1 MDGIAKDNN
10 SVFVLAAS
18 NLPWC
23 LDMAMLRRLEKRILV
38 PLPSTLARKKMFEKL
53 LFPSMNHKNKRLGGA
68 PKKQE
73 GVKMEGD
80 SDFENTLG
88 YDFMAQKTEGYSGAD
103 IRLVAKEAA
112 MRPLRRLMS
121 KLESLNLGNNKA
133 EGNGSVSSTTL
144 MDALEPIDMDD
155 VLAALKCT
163 KASTSVKANKYEKW
177 QDEYG
182 SSI

>member
-1 MDGIAKDNN
+1 
-10 SVFVLAAS
+10 
-18 NLPWC
+18 
-23 LDMAMLRRLEKRILV
+23 MLRRLEKHLGPITARWL
-38 PLPSTLARKKMFEKL
+38 LRRCLASVSVNE
-53 LFPSMNHKNKRLGGA
+53 PQNKRLGGA

-73 GVKMEGD
+73 GVKMEDD

-88 YDFMAQKTEGYSGAD
+88 DDFMAQKTEGYSGAD

-163 KASTSVKANKYEKW
+163 KASQVLRLTGTKNGRK
-177 QDEYG
+177 YG